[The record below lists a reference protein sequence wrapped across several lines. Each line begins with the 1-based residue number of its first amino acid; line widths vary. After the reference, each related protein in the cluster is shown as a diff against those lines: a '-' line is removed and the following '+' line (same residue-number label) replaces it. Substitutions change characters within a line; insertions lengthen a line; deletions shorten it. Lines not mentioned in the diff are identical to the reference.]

1 MQSWTVLPAHVPE
14 SLDSA
19 DAWAL
24 HGAARVSY
32 TQQLAT
38 WGYSDLMYSA
48 SSLLAELRPE
58 PYTDR
63 RVLVA
68 VPEGIRTPR
77 AEDVVGLAKIVLPL
91 ADNTH
96 LADFELYVDPAHTDE
111 GVGDALLTELEQ
123 IAADSGRTSLLTWT
137 EHVGEPAADVAG
149 VLEPPTGS
157 GRIRSDD
164 AGARFAARHG
174 YALEQAE
181 RYSMLRLPV
190 DPDLLDRLHTDASAD
205 AGPDYRLHTWRDRV
219 PDEWVDHVARL
230 EARMSTDAPSGDLD
244 IEATAWDD
252 DRIRTWEAQV
262 AASNHGYVMVAAE
275 HTPTRTLAAFTVVR
289 FPAEHEEVV
298 FQDDTLVLAEHRG
311 HRLGMLI
318 KAEQLRTLPS
328 VRPHAARVHT
338 WNAEENR
345 FMLAINVA
353 LGFTPAGVGGAWQKR
368 LA

>member
-1 MQSWTVLPAHVPE
+1 MPSWTVLPVPVPE
-14 SLDSA
+14 SLDSP

-38 WGYSDLMYSA
+38 WGYTDLMYPA
-48 SSLLAELRPE
+48 GYLLADLRPQ
-58 PYTDR
+58 PYSDR

-68 VPEGIRTPR
+68 VPEGVR
-77 AEDVVGLAKIVLPL
+77 APTAADVVGLARIVMPL

-96 LADFELYVDPAHTDE
+96 LADLEVYVDPAHTDE
-111 GVGDALLTELEQ
+111 GVGDALLAGLER
-123 IAADSGRTSLLTWT
+123 IAADNGRTSLLIWS
-137 EHVGEPAADVAG
+137 EHKGEPAAGVVG

-174 YALEQAE
+174 YALGQAE
-181 RYSMLRLPV
+181 RYSVLRLPV
-190 DPDLLDRLHTDASAD
+190 DPDLLDRLHAD
-205 AGPDYRLHTWRDRV
+205 AAAAAGTDYRLHTWRDRV
-219 PDEWVDHVARL
+219 PDEWVDQVAHL

-244 IEATAWDD
+244 IEATAWDG

-275 HTPTRTLAAFTVVR
+275 HAPTRTLAAFTVVR
-289 FPAEHEEVV
+289 FPVEHEEVV

-345 FMLAINVA
+345 YMLAINVA
-353 LGFTPAGVGGAWQKR
+353 LGFAPAGVGGAWQKR